1 MAIGEVSL
9 PEIILIEHKNM
20 RQVLVELAYPSI
32 FKKFAISYFFLQF
45 LEIMYIFA
53 LKV

>member
-1 MAIGEVSL
+1 MSIGEVSL
-9 PEIILIEHKNM
+9 PESILIEHKNM
-20 RQVLVELAYPSI
+20 RQVLVQLAYPSI

>member
-1 MAIGEVSL
+1 MEVAI
-9 PEIILIEHKNM
+9 NF
-20 RQVLVELAYPSI
+20 PSI

>member
-9 PEIILIEHKNM
+9 PEITLIEHKNM
-20 RQVLVELAYPSI
+20 RQVLVQLAYLSN
-32 FKKFAISYFFLQF
+32 FKKFTISYFFLQF
-45 LEIMYIFA
+45 IEIMYIFA